1 MYCLHNSKYIS
12 SSLCGIRIF
21 SVFVSGWWAMRSI
34 YTLLHD
40 RNYHI
45 IYGML
50 YLCGYEVCADYLLE
64 YLMKGR
70 SSWRGTFA
78 FSTYSN
84 TPHSS
89 PMTSMKIKHLPIGMT
104 ACWNRVHRMN
114 YISRNSFNFEIVSWI
129 NSPKFQK
136 EKTEN
141 AINQSVLQR
150 AEYCRYHQLHAH
162 PTQSASAYEYII
174 IIDIYCSLSFL
185 LSPII
190 FSTVCSPTCTCTIS
204 RIWNSLSCCP
214 METTWEGN
222 SWNRLLAYS
231 YYHNHDG
238 LCWPCALTNNRIC
251 YALCVAQIYHKY
263 HHHIMNNLCV
273 HENRQYCLLRLC
285 LFAKE
290 NCISVQAVCGK
301 LCSEKRPPFRRGRV
315 YLIFNHLQTCPCCL
329 YKIHSVGA
337 K

>member
-1 MYCLHNSKYIS
+1 
-12 SSLCGIRIF
+12 
-21 SVFVSGWWAMRSI
+21 MRSI

-89 PMTSMKIKHLPIGMT
+89 PMTSMKIKHLPIGMA
-104 ACWNRVHRMN
+104 ACSNRVHRMN

-129 NSPKFQK
+129 NSPNFQK

-150 AEYCRYHQLHAH
+150 AELLQI
-162 PTQSASAYEYII
+162 PSATCASYSI
-174 IIDIYCSLSFL
+174 SF
-185 LSPII
+185 
-190 FSTVCSPTCTCTIS
+190 
-204 RIWNSLSCCP
+204 RI
-214 METTWEGN
+214 
-222 SWNRLLAYS
+222 
-231 YYHNHDG
+231 
-238 LCWPCALTNNRIC
+238 
-251 YALCVAQIYHKY
+251 
-263 HHHIMNNLCV
+263 
-273 HENRQYCLLRLC
+273 
-285 LFAKE
+285 
-290 NCISVQAVCGK
+290 
-301 LCSEKRPPFRRGRV
+301 
-315 YLIFNHLQTCPCCL
+315 
-329 YKIHSVGA
+329 
-337 K
+337 